1 MALSEIS
8 IARASQV
15 PMTKSFRVVCRIIE
29 LFCSF
34 KYEQGWANDSIT
46 SPSQM
51 NAYVRVQLLNHT
63 NTCIIPE
70 NPITAQLI
78 WVRCSDQNWDKDQFT
93 LGSQVFLQMLNSVHL
108 WRLAREWKDFLPPIL
123 WFLYQDASFHE
134 RVRSHEYVQLLG
146 QRSTHSLQGS
156 DLYQR
161 ADVET
166 FLRNSKCNVRLSSDE
181 HKHHNVC
188 QLG

>member
-1 MALSEIS
+1 MFPKFRFYDVQDQRMESIS
-8 IARASQV
+8 HLLQSGREC
-15 PMTKSFRVVCRIIE
+15 T
-29 LFCSF
+29 
-34 KYEQGWANDSIT
+34 
-46 SPSQM
+46 QM
-51 NAYVRVQLLNHT
+51 Q
-63 NTCIIPE
+63 
-70 NPITAQLI
+70 I
-78 WVRCSDQNWDKDQFT
+78 WYLWLKLQNWDKDQFT

-166 FLRNSKCNVRLSSDE
+166 FLRNSECNVRLSSDE